1 MASATTEQQKQSD
14 ACCES
19 ENGGR
24 RRGILHQNSTSNY
37 ILQTGGTF
45 LRSSTSEYILPAHR
59 CWGLHPCCE
68 TLLTRLTALSTVLPV
83 IPWWSWIVSHDP
95 LGDIVTSNCNYFKP
109 LSPFFMLNGL
119 LLLQGTLPSY
129 YTQTRAS
136 PHRRYLFGQPPRWR
150 LLHSEQ

>member
-68 TLLTRLTALSTVLPV
+68 TLLTRLTSYGHAANERRGSDMHDEAGKCLEHHDHVALRPRGSMCWCSKHYNLQHRIYSDRIDTVRNR
-83 IPWWSWIVSHDP
+83 
-95 LGDIVTSNCNYFKP
+95 T
-109 LSPFFMLNGL
+109 
-119 LLLQGTLPSY
+119 
-129 YTQTRAS
+129 
-136 PHRRYLFGQPPRWR
+136 
-150 LLHSEQ
+150 